1 MRPIRS
7 DERSCIRQP
16 GGLAVGPEENQG
28 RAGFNWGLGARVIV
42 PRQTPIAGT
51 WQGLAHIQQGE
62 PALKQPIQKRL
73 RWRLAL
79 STSTQG
85 TNSQE
90 PTMYKKAILP
100 LIAVTAI
107 AAAMPAAAQNRGGG
121 HDRGHDR
128 GDRYEQNWDR
138 GWDRIDRRF
147 ERLDRRIDQGV
158 RNGQLSRREATR
170 LRSEFRQL
178 IQLEHRYSRGG
189 LSRWERNDLDRRFDR
204 LSAQIRYERHDNNN
218 RGGRGN
224 GGGRRH

>member
-1 MRPIRS
+1 
-7 DERSCIRQP
+7 
-16 GGLAVGPEENQG
+16 
-28 RAGFNWGLGARVIV
+28 
-42 PRQTPIAGT
+42 
-51 WQGLAHIQQGE
+51 
-62 PALKQPIQKRL
+62 
-73 RWRLAL
+73 
-79 STSTQG
+79 
-85 TNSQE
+85 
-90 PTMYKKAILP
+90 MYKKAILP

-147 ERLDRRIDQGV
+147 ERLDRRIDQGI